1 MNDDSPQ
8 TVVSRVR
15 GDTRYFF
22 PPHPCPLRD
31 YIPSIRVSTNL
42 LNQSSDRRKQSALYH
57 AMITNARI

>member
-22 PPHPCPLRD
+22 SHPPLRD
-31 YIPSIRVSTNL
+31 YVPSIRVSTNL
-42 LNQSSDRRKQSALYH
+42 LSQSSGRRKQSALYH
-57 AMITNARI
+57 AMITNVRI